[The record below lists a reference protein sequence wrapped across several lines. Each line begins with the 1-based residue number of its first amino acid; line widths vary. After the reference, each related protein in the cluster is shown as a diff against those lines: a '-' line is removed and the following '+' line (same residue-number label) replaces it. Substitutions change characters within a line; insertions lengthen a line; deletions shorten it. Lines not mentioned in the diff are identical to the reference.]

1 MALKPELVKLVPVVI
16 LLPTCEYVPELV
28 LERYTLYPV
37 APLTAD
43 QLTVRLEEVE
53 LPTVRPLGVAG
64 GVGGVL
70 AAVVVPPT
78 VAMGAAASPEA
89 S

>member
-1 MALKPELVKLVPVVI
+1 MALKPESVKLVLLVI
-16 LLPTCEYVPELV
+16 SLPICEYVSELV
-28 LERYTLYPV
+28 LKRYTLYPV

-64 GVGGVL
+64 GL
-70 AAVVVPPT
+70 PAALVFPLTAVDC
-78 VAMGAAASPEA
+78 ADSP
-89 S
+89 

>member
-1 MALKPELVKLVPVVI
+1 MALKPESVKLVLLVI
-16 LLPTCEYVPELV
+16 SLPICEYVPALV

-64 GVGGVL
+64 AGCDWPVSCIVKACL
-70 AAVVVPPT
+70 ANT
-78 VAMGAAASPEA
+78 S
-89 S
+89 